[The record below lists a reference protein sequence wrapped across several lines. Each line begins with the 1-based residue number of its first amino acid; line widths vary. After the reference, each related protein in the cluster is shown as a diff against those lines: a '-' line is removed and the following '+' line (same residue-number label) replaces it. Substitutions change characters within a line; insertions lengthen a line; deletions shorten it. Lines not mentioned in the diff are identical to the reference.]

1 LFTRDLFSSEFDCLI
16 MHIRSGIVYL
26 LPIAVMIVLISI
38 AVVFITTSPVQAE
51 TGLGTDIFR
60 VILTIFGVDESK
72 GDVIAI
78 VTAKDQDARVKLFD
92 ASGPEV
98 VPLNVSEGPEVVPL
112 NVSEGGGHLIE
123 YVATFPNLTM
133 NSGDGYKA
141 CIATVKNLELICETG
156 DNSPASRPEFVDL
169 SLNTTNGDVQQATA
183 AEEGET
189 TTVAEEGDSSED
201 QEEVVDQTD
210 ETESEAEEGVGLLP
224 GASPIG

>member
-1 LFTRDLFSSEFDCLI
+1 

-26 LPIAVMIVLISI
+26 LPIAVIIVLISI

-51 TGLGTDIFR
+51 TGLGTDIFK

-78 VTAKDQDARVKLFD
+78 VTAKDQDAKVKLFD
-92 ASGPEV
+92 AS
-98 VPLNVSEGPEVVPL
+98 GPEVVPL

-133 NSGDGYKA
+133 NSGEGYKA
-141 CIATVKNLELICETG
+141 CIATVKNLELMCKTG

-169 SLNTTNGDVQQATA
+169 SLNTTRGDVQLATA
-183 AEEGET
+183 GEEEET
-189 TTVAEEGDSSED
+189 TTVAEEGDSNYED
-201 QEEVVDQTD
+201 QEEVVGQTD
-210 ETESEAEEGVGLLP
+210 ETESEAEEGDYLSP
-224 GASPIG
+224 GAPPIG